1 MKKLGIAL
9 AILVVA
15 GIVVYGTTS
24 PGKPAG
30 SGAASAGPGVA
41 KGRWAAPD
49 FNLTD
54 LSGQPLKLS
63 ALRGKVVLL
72 DFWAT
77 WCPPCVAEI
86 PHFVDL
92 HAQYKGRGLE
102 IVGLSLDEGGP
113 PAVRPFLQSHRV
125 KYPIAMATP
134 QITQAY
140 GGIRGIPTTFLIDKA
155 GNVARKYVGFQERA
169 VFEREIRSLLAE

>member
-9 AILVVA
+9 IFLVLA
-15 GIVVYGTTS
+15 GIVVYGSTS
-24 PGKPAG
+24 PGKAGGTGAAG
-30 SGAASAGPGVA
+30 SAPAARG
-41 KGRWAAPD
+41 GRWAAPD

-54 LSGQPLKLS
+54 LSGRPLQLS

-92 HAQYKGRGLE
+92 HAGYKDKGFE

-113 PAVRPFLQSHRV
+113 AAVRPFLQTHKV
-125 KYPIAMATP
+125 KYPVAMATP

-140 GGIRGIPTTFLIDKA
+140 GGIHGIPTTFLIDKT
-155 GNVARKYVGFQERA
+155 GNVAKKYVGFREKA
-169 VFEREIRSLLAE
+169 EFEREIRSLLAE